1 MHLQLIYDWRRIFSI
16 EECMAMDTLSESI
29 SIFFRK
35 NSPPGI
41 IFLGR
46 IHPHS
51 KESAGRDYFP
61 EPNSSP
67 YKGICPQALLVI
79 SSAAIAAFRMLF
91 PVAMHPEIAFG
102 DLADAFYI
110 PKASMEENSS
120 EKGCFRLGEIIPADG
135 FLCMGMN
142 SSRENNPW
150 RWILLSGD
158 EFGSGK

>member
-67 YKGICPQALLVI
+67 YKGIRWQG
-79 SSAAIAAFRMLF
+79 LF
-91 PVAMHPEIAFG
+91 SWAKFIPTQKNSPSGIIFSRWIHPHTKESIGRDYFPE
-102 DLADAFYI
+102 
-110 PKASMEENSS
+110 PKASLFGRILLH
-120 EKGCFRLGEIIPADG
+120 GCFGNIEGIRQIPESNFRMHGDRKQHPESRD
-135 FLCMGMN
+135 
-142 SSRENNPW
+142 SSRW
-150 RWILLSGD
+150 D
-158 EFGSGK
+158 H